1 MIVTLPEAV
10 KLGITWLVVFF
21 VVYVL
26 VAYRLGFGARGVIAG
41 IYTSPPGFRAA
52 RR

>member
-1 MIVTLPEAV
+1 MIVVFSEAFT
-10 KLGITWLVVFF
+10 LGITWLVIFF

-26 VAYRLGFGARGVIAG
+26 VAHRLGFGARGVMAG
-41 IYTSPPGFRAA
+41 IYTSPLVLRAA